1 MQQQSIPINPRIL
14 QWARLEAGLSLHE
27 AASRAKVTPPRKKKD
42 EPALTAEERLA
53 AWEEGKD
60 TPSLNQL
67 ENIASAYRRP
77 LLTFFL
83 AQPPQ
88 EVAIIADFRTVANR
102 PSSTDSP
109 EFAALRRKITL
120 LHQELRA
127 LAEDAGNPKL
137 PFIGSL
143 SENTPVQQF
152 VSTLRAAL
160 GVGVGV
166 EEQRRIRN
174 EDALF
179 GYLRDLAQNIGIY
192 VLLEGNV
199 GSHHSNISA
208 EEFRG
213 IALADDLA
221 PLVVVNPN
229 DAKAAMVFTLVH
241 ELAHLWLGSSGVSNF
256 NALGNN
262 GGDGNHEKLCNRVA
276 AEFLVPEALL
286 RAEWKTPKE
295 PLSASV
301 DVVAKYFKVSGA
313 VIGRRL
319 LDMNMINGQEYGSLL
334 AFYRARWVKHK
345 EKQSQQEGAPSPTQM
360 AKYRLGV
367 KTIHT
372 VIAAAREGR
381 IGLQDAARLMNLP
394 VSRFEQVMR

>member
-1 MQQQSIPINPRIL
+1 MQKQSIPINPTIL
-14 QWARLEAGLSLHE
+14 QWARLEAGLSLYE
-27 AASRAKVTPPRKKKD
+27 AASRAKITPPRKRKD
-42 EPALTAEERLA
+42 EPALTAEDRLA
-53 AWEEGKD
+53 AWEEGKE

-88 EVAIIADFRTVANR
+88 KIPAMADFRTVGNR
-102 PSSTDSP
+102 PSSADSP
-109 EFAALRRKITL
+109 EFAALRRRIIL

-137 PFIGSL
+137 PFVGSL
-143 SENTPVQQF
+143 SENTPLHQF
-152 VSTLRAAL
+152 VSTLRTTL
-160 GVGVGV
+160 GFTA
-166 EEQRRIRN
+166 EEQRRVRN
-174 EDALF
+174 EDAMF

-199 GSHHSNISA
+199 GSHHSNVSV

-213 IALADDLA
+213 IALADELV
-221 PLVVVNPN
+221 PMVVVNPN

-262 GGDGNHEKLCNRVA
+262 GGDGDHEKLCNKVA
-276 AEFLVPEALL
+276 AELLVPEADL
-286 RAEWKTPKE
+286 RAIWRTPKGA
-295 PLSASV
+295 LSHSV
-301 DVVAKYFKVSGA
+301 DAVARDFKVSGA
-313 VIGRRL
+313 VIGSRL
-319 LDMNMINGQEYGSLL
+319 LDMNIISNQEYGSLL
-334 AFYRARWVKHK
+334 AFYKARWVRFK
-345 EKQSQQEGAPSPTQM
+345 EKQSQQDGAPSPTTM
-360 AKYRLGV
+360 AKYRLGG
-367 KTIHT
+367 KTIQT
-372 VIAAAREGR
+372 FIIAAREGR

-394 VSRFEQVMR
+394 VNRFEQVLR